1 MQASLVQANTH
12 GWNCQHSCLQEVV
25 AHGGSTVFYLKFDR
39 PPQNEHCSKDQGE
52 ETEVYE
58 TSESSPRIVA
68 SASSR
73 KKKLSFVLD
82 SDSEEDCKANAR

>member
-1 MQASLVQANTH
+1 M
-12 GWNCQHSCLQEVV
+12 V

-39 PPQNEHCSKDQGE
+39 PPQNEHCSKDEGE
-52 ETEVYE
+52 DTEVYE

-73 KKKLSFVLD
+73 KKKSSFVLAD
-82 SDSEEDCKANAR
+82 SDSEQDCKADAR